1 MFKKILKFMK
11 FIIVGIVWSYVF
23 IYASVLLT
31 IKLWN
36 FNYLSVSDWGIIDTY
51 WEQGGALRQPKDY
64 GFFFTLLALIPVWL
78 LGWRY
83 LYKKSFT
90 AFLMAPIVWYNKKMI
105 ARYGSES
112 SRIILKNLGST
123 TQKIDPKEIIE
134 SKLKRV
140 KTNMEHHEK
149 TSDFLREQ
157 LKEKI
162 NSDEL
167 K

>member
-1 MFKKILKFMK
+1 M
-11 FIIVGIVWSYVF
+11 
-23 IYASVLLT
+23 
-31 IKLWN
+31 
-36 FNYLSVSDWGIIDTY
+36 
-51 WEQGGALRQPKDY
+51 
-64 GFFFTLLALIPVWL
+64 LALIPVWL

>member
-1 MFKKILKFMK
+1 MK

-51 WEQGGALRQPKDY
+51 WEQGGAICQPKDY
-64 GFFFTLLALIPVWL
+64 VFFFTLL